1 MARHT
6 TLEERIQIIEYG
18 QAGMTTMQIAQ
29 QTGWQPSTI
38 RKWQYRARRQGR
50 KGLVSKMGRPKRGA
64 LSSFPTRVRERLR
77 DWCHSHPGWGPK
89 TLAAELRRDPDFA
102 DQRLPSLASIGR
114 FLKEEGETKRYEQH
128 SHLPESTGQKASAP
142 HETWEMDAR
151 GHDKVP
157 DLGIISLINLNDR
170 FTHLR
175 LLSYP
180 LQVGTQRVERY
191 GDTED
196 YQTVLRLAFTD
207 WGLPQQIQVDRDSVF
222 FDNKSKSPYPT
233 RIHLWLLALGVSLTF
248 GRPRRPTDQGQ
259 TERSHQIWAAQ
270 SLEGQQYESWTQ
282 LYLALRARR
291 QFLNEHL
298 PCSALDELP
307 PLQAFP
313 QAKHSGRCY
322 RPEWEAQL
330 LDLQRI
336 YAYLAKGRWFRLIS
350 KSGTFSLGREIYYL
364 DYHLAQSQIE
374 INFDAADQHLV
385 CFAADGELIK
395 RLPLKGL
402 NIETLMGSFL
412 SQLNLPLF
420 QLHLPLDW
428 QSLRALRLFEI
439 FPTTT

>member
-6 TLEERIQIIEYG
+6 TLEERMQIVESG

-29 QTGWQPSTI
+29 QSGWRPSTI
-38 RKWQYRARRQGR
+38 RKWRSRARKHGR
-50 KGLVSKMGRPKRGA
+50 KGLASKMGRPKRGA
-64 LSSFPTRVRERLR
+64 LSSFPTRVGERLR
-77 DWCHSHPGWGPK
+77 DWRHSNPGWGPK
-89 TLAAELRRDPDFA
+89 TLAAELACDPDFA

-114 FLKEEGETKRYEQH
+114 FLKEEELTKRYERH

-151 GHDKVP
+151 GYGKVP
-157 DLGIISLINLNDR
+157 DVGIISLINLNDR
-170 FTHLR
+170 CTHLR

-180 LQVGTQRVERY
+180 LQVGTHRVERY

-222 FDNKSKSPYPT
+222 YNNKSKSPYPT
-233 RIHLWLLALGVSLTF
+233 HIHLWLIALGVSLTF
-248 GRPRRPTDQGQ
+248 GRPGRPTDQGQ

-282 LYLALRARR
+282 LYLSLRERR

-313 QAKHSGRCY
+313 QASHSGRFY

-330 LDLQRI
+330 LDLQRV

-350 KSGTFSLGREIYYL
+350 EPGTFALGGEIYYV
-364 DYHLAQSQIE
+364 DYRLAQSQIE
-374 INFDAADQHLV
+374 ITFDAADQHLV

-402 NIETLMGSFL
+402 SIETLMGVSNEFTFV
-412 SQLNLPLF
+412 SVAP
-420 QLHLPLDW
+420 P
-428 QSLRALRLFEI
+428 ARLAFA
-439 FPTTT
+439 

>member
-1 MARHT
+1 
-6 TLEERIQIIEYG
+6 
-18 QAGMTTMQIAQ
+18 
-29 QTGWQPSTI
+29 
-38 RKWQYRARRQGR
+38 
-50 KGLVSKMGRPKRGA
+50 
-64 LSSFPTRVRERLR
+64 
-77 DWCHSHPGWGPK
+77 
-89 TLAAELRRDPDFA
+89 
-102 DQRLPSLASIGR
+102 
-114 FLKEEGETKRYEQH
+114 
-128 SHLPESTGQKASAP
+128 
-142 HETWEMDAR
+142 MDAR
-151 GHDKVP
+151 GHDKVANV
-157 DLGIISLINLNDR
+157 GIISLINLNDR

-330 LDLQRI
+330 LDLQRV
-336 YAYLAKGRWFRLIS
+336 YAYLTKGRWFRLIS

>member
-6 TLEERIQIIEYG
+6 SLGERIQIIETG

-29 QTGWQPSTI
+29 QTGWRPSTI
-38 RKWQYRARRQGR
+38 RKWRARARQHGR
-50 KGLVSKMGRPKRGA
+50 KGLASKMGRPKRGA
-64 LSSFPTRVRERLR
+64 LSSFPSRVRERLH
-77 DWCHSHPGWGPK
+77 DWRQSHPGWGPK
-89 TLAAELRRDPDFA
+89 TLAAELKRDPDFA
-102 DQRLPSLASIGR
+102 GKALPSLASIGR
-114 FLKEEGETKRYEQH
+114 FLKEEGLTKRYERH

-151 GHDKVP
+151 GYGKVP
-157 DLGIISLINLNDR
+157 DIGIISLINLNDR

-180 LQVGTQRVERY
+180 LQVGTQRVVRY

-233 RIHLWLLALGVSLTF
+233 LIHLWLIALGVSLTF
-248 GRPRRPTDQGQ
+248 GRPSRPTDQGQ

-270 SLEGQQYESWTQ
+270 SLEGQQYESWRQ
-282 LYLALRARR
+282 LYLTLRERR

-298 PCSALDELP
+298 PCSALDGLP

-313 QAKHSGRCY
+313 QARHSGRFY

-330 LDLQRI
+330 LDLQRVH
-336 YAYLAKGRWFRLIS
+336 AYLAKGRWFRLIS
-350 KSGTFSLGREIYYL
+350 EPGTFALGGEIYYV
-364 DYHLAQSQIE
+364 DYRLAQRQIE
-374 INFDAADQHLV
+374 ITFDAVDQHLI
-385 CFAADGELIK
+385 CCGADGELIK

-402 NIETLMGSFL
+402 SIEILMGSFL
-412 SQLNLPLF
+412 SQLNLPMF

-439 FPTTT
+439 FPATT

>member
-6 TLEERIQIIEYG
+6 SLEERIQIIETG

-29 QTGWQPSTI
+29 QTGWRPSTI
-38 RKWQYRARRQGR
+38 RKWRARARQHGR
-50 KGLVSKMGRPKRGA
+50 KGLASKMGRPKRGA
-64 LSSFPTRVRERLR
+64 LSSFPSRVRERLH
-77 DWCHSHPGWGPK
+77 DWRQSHPGWGPK
-89 TLAAELRRDPDFA
+89 TLAAELKRDPDFA
-102 DQRLPSLASIGR
+102 GKALPSLASIGR
-114 FLKEEGETKRYEQH
+114 FLKEEDLTKRYERH

-151 GHDKVP
+151 GYGKVP
-157 DLGIISLINLNDR
+157 DIGIISLINLNDR

-180 LQVGTQRVERY
+180 LQVGTHRVVRY

-233 RIHLWLLALGVSLTF
+233 LIHLWLIALGVSLTF
-248 GRPRRPTDQGQ
+248 GRPSRPTDQGQ

-270 SLEGQQYESWTQ
+270 SLEGQQYESWSQ
-282 LYLALRARR
+282 LYLTLRERR

-298 PCSALDELP
+298 PCSALDGLP

-313 QAKHSGRCY
+313 QARHSGRFY

-330 LDLQRI
+330 LDLQRVHV
-336 YAYLAKGRWFRLIS
+336 YLAKGRWFRLIS
-350 KSGTFSLGREIYYL
+350 EPGTFALGGEIYYV
-364 DYHLAQSQIE
+364 DYRLAQSQIE
-374 INFDAADQHLV
+374 ITFDAADQHLV
-385 CFAADGELIK
+385 CCGADGELIK

-402 NIETLMGSFL
+402 SIKILMGSFL
-412 SQLNLPLF
+412 SQLNLPMF

-439 FPTTT
+439 LPATT

>member
-1 MARHT
+1 MAHHT

-29 QTGWQPSTI
+29 QTGWRPSTI
-38 RKWQYRARRQGR
+38 RKWRYRARRHGR
-50 KGLVSKMGRPKRGA
+50 KGLASKMGRPKRGA

-77 DWCHSHPGWGPK
+77 DWGNSHPGWGPK
-89 TLAAELRRDPDFA
+89 TLATDLVRDPEFA
-102 DQRLPSLASIGR
+102 GQRLPSLASIGR
-114 FLKEEGETKRYEQH
+114 FLKEEDLTKRYERH
-128 SHLPESTGQKASAP
+128 SHLPESTAQKASAP

-151 GHDKVP
+151 GHDKVANV
-157 DLGIISLINLNDR
+157 GIISLINVNDR

-180 LQVGTQRVERY
+180 LQVGTHRVERY

-233 RIHLWLLALGVSLTF
+233 RIHRWLIALGVSLTF
-248 GRPRRPTDQGQ
+248 GRPSRPSDQGQ

-282 LYLALRARR
+282 LYLTLRERR
-291 QFLNEHL
+291 QFLNELL
-298 PCSALDELP
+298 PCSALDGLP

-313 QAKHSGRCY
+313 QARHSGRCY

-350 KSGTFSLGREIYYL
+350 KPGTFSLGGEIYYL
-364 DYHLAQSQIE
+364 DYRLAQSQIE
-374 INFDAADQHLV
+374 ITFDAADQHLV

-402 NIETLMGSFL
+402 SIDTLMGSFP
-412 SQLNLPLF
+412 SQFNLPMF

-439 FPTTT
+439 FPATT